1 MAKEVIP
8 MKRVKELLNH
18 TIDNNLKLEERG
30 ITPIAVSFEGEA
42 GTGKTSVVRQ
52 VASERGMNFVKLN
65 FAQIDEAGD

>member
-18 TIDNNLKLEERG
+18 TIDNNLKLEEKG

-42 GTGKTSVVRQ
+42 GTGKT
-52 VASERGMNFVKLN
+52 
-65 FAQIDEAGD
+65 